1 MYIHSLTHSCLS
13 ETESITTKATML
25 PESDEARLRSLN
37 GARTRFSLMLA
48 IVAIMAAMNVSAQRI
63 QVVDSDGLGIPLV
76 TILTEDGNMIG
87 TTNLDGVY
95 ENLKGASKVTL
106 THVAFKPQTV
116 TVADLTDGRVTM
128 EDNEYSL
135 AEIVVKPKPYIYI
148 EVFYRVYV
156 YRNDSLCYFLSGIMP
171 NTFDPQKNKLE
182 RGSYYLAYAEH
193 CNKMGAGSTWFV
205 RAQHFNA
212 GIASTKDLPYM
223 ERKMKDKYFVTATVD
238 NPNHTTYSNPEG
250 IVGQLARSGGQLRM
264 TLDAGKSQMYAN
276 KAKGETKLL
285 NKRQEK
291 GYEYQFTTIL
301 DDDTEG
307 YAVENYIMDLNHW
320 EYNDKKSHVKFFVEN
335 YATDH
340 YYMDKEEWK
349 AKKKSMKE
357 DYGPKMTLDQLDSY
371 STSRG
376 IPALSSATR
385 QAIGML
391 KQW

>member
-25 PESDEARLRSLN
+25 PESDEARLRPLN
-37 GARTRFSLMLA
+37 RARTRFSLMLA
-48 IVAIMAAMNVSAQRI
+48 LVAIMAAMNVSAQRI

-193 CNKMGAGSTWFV
+193 CNKMSAAMNIRSMCLFLFV
-205 RAQHFNA
+205 YLFSGH
-212 GIASTKDLPYM
+212 LP
-223 ERKMKDKYFVTATVD
+223 
-238 NPNHTTYSNPEG
+238 
-250 IVGQLARSGGQLRM
+250 
-264 TLDAGKSQMYAN
+264 
-276 KAKGETKLL
+276 
-285 NKRQEK
+285 
-291 GYEYQFTTIL
+291 
-301 DDDTEG
+301 
-307 YAVENYIMDLNHW
+307 
-320 EYNDKKSHVKFFVEN
+320 
-335 YATDH
+335 
-340 YYMDKEEWK
+340 
-349 AKKKSMKE
+349 
-357 DYGPKMTLDQLDSY
+357 
-371 STSRG
+371 SRG
-376 IPALSSATR
+376 ITGSCSKSIFSFLRKLHTVLHSDCINLHSH
-385 QAIGML
+385 
-391 KQW
+391 